1 MMASTLSKQSALAR
15 ERERDAFRLRA
26 DGLTYEQIAVRLGY
40 ARANGAHRACMRAYR
55 RLNAQV
61 PIENDHRRTATARLI
76 CEAANTMAPRVGTGR
91 LTDSDAAKALRR
103 RLAYLTARLRVP
115 GLTNRLLEHRD
126 HAATARALAWWDEL
140 QQLRKEARQ

>member
-1 MMASTLSKQSALAR
+1 
-15 ERERDAFRLRA
+15 
-26 DGLTYEQIAVRLGY
+26 
-40 ARANGAHRACMRAYR
+40 
-55 RLNAQV
+55 
-61 PIENDHRRTATARLI
+61 
-76 CEAANTMAPRVGTGR
+76 MAPRVGTGR